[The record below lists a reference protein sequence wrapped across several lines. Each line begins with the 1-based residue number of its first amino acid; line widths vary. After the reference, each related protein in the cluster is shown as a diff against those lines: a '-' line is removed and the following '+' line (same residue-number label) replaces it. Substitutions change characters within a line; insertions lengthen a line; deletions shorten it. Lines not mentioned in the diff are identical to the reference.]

1 MDLRFTPEEIAF
13 RDEVRTFMRT
23 ALPADIRAKLV
34 EGRRLKKD
42 DIVNWQRILNAKGWA
57 VPHWPAEWGGRNWT
71 PTQSYIFLEELQQAP
86 APPPLGFGVTMVGPV
101 IIAFGSEA
109 QKKRF
114 LPRIA
119 NLDDWWC
126 QGFSEP
132 GSGSDLASLKTSAK
146 RSNGHYVI
154 NGQKTWTTT
163 AQYALPRAHRPRRQ
177 EAGGDFLHPDR
188 HEDAGHHRA
197 ADRDH
202 RWRARG

>member
-1 MDLRFTPEEIAF
+1 MDLRFTPEELAF

-23 ALPADIRAKLV
+23 ALPADLRSKLV

-42 DIVNWQRILNAKGWA
+42 DLVVWQRMLNAKGWA

-71 PTQSYIFLEELQQAP
+71 PTQHYIFLEEMQQAP
-86 APPPLGFGVTMVGPV
+86 APPPLAFGVTMVGPV
-101 IIAFGSEA
+101 IIAFGSDA

-146 RSNGHYVI
+146 RVNGNYVI

-163 AQYALPRAHRPRRQ
+163 AQYADGSSASCAPTPPPRSRR
-177 EAGGDFLHPDR
+177 GFPSS
-188 HEDAGHHRA
+188 
-197 ADRDH
+197 
-202 RWRARG
+202 